1 MDHLLLRTYARA
13 YLGVHRSGGSPL
25 FGTLALGVCIPLAG
39 STWLIARQRI
49 GVDGARLIR
58 QSLGGV
64 LAFWL
69 SLFLALVPVL
79 ALDLMRFFGG

>member
-39 STWLIARQRI
+39 STWIIARQRI
-49 GVDGARLIR
+49 GVGGARLIG
-58 QSLGGV
+58 QSFGGV
-64 LAFWL
+64 LAFWF
-69 SLFLALVPVL
+69 SLFLALIPVL
-79 ALDLMRFFGG
+79 ALDLMRFFGR